1 MLNFC
6 TLFDINFISQGLS
19 MYESLKEHCKNDFTL
34 YIFAFC
40 DESYNLLKELNFKNV
55 KVISLSELEEG
66 IPALLTAKNNRT
78 KGEYCWTCGSAS
90 IKYCIEQFNLDQ
102 CTYLDADIYF
112 YSDPKV
118 LLDEM
123 EDKSVLITEHRYTP
137 KYDQTNTSGKYCVQF
152 VSFKNDEKG
161 MRVLNWW
168 VDRCIEWC
176 YAKCEDG
183 KFGDQKYL
191 DDWAE
196 RFEGVHVLEHLGGGV
211 APWNVQQ
218 YNFDTN
224 NDEIY
229 LNCNGKNC
237 NIPLIFY
244 HYHDIKILK
253 NGLFADANYEYYT
266 KNEFVKDFLYKPYTE
281 KLAFLSKNLNKINP
295 NIKIIKNKYE
305 SDLPLKRLSNLR
317 KSIIKIKF
325 GKNAKLEIF
334 GKQII

>member
-1 MLNFC
+1 MINFC

-40 DESYNLLKELNFKNV
+40 DESYNLLKELNLDNV

-66 IPALLTAKNNRT
+66 IPALLTVKNNRT

-123 EDKSVLITEHRYTP
+123 GDKSVLITEHRYTP

-176 YAKCEDG
+176 YARCEDG

-218 YNFDTN
+218 YDFDTN

-281 KLAFLSKNLNKINP
+281 NLAFLSKNLNKINP

>member
-1 MLNFC
+1 MINFC

-40 DESYNLLKELNFKNV
+40 DESYNLLKELNLDNV

-66 IPALLTAKNNRT
+66 IPALLTVKNNRT

-123 EDKSVLITEHRYTP
+123 GDKSVLITEHRYTP

-176 YAKCEDG
+176 YARCEDG
-183 KFGDQKYL
+183 KFGD
-191 DDWAE
+191 
-196 RFEGVHVLEHLGGGV
+196 
-211 APWNVQQ
+211 
-218 YNFDTN
+218 
-224 NDEIY
+224 
-229 LNCNGKNC
+229 
-237 NIPLIFY
+237 
-244 HYHDIKILK
+244 
-253 NGLFADANYEYYT
+253 
-266 KNEFVKDFLYKPYTE
+266 
-281 KLAFLSKNLNKINP
+281 
-295 NIKIIKNKYE
+295 
-305 SDLPLKRLSNLR
+305 
-317 KSIIKIKF
+317 
-325 GKNAKLEIF
+325 
-334 GKQII
+334 

>member
-1 MLNFC
+1 M
-6 TLFDINFISQGLS
+6 
-19 MYESLKEHCKNDFTL
+19 
-34 YIFAFC
+34 
-40 DESYNLLKELNFKNV
+40 
-55 KVISLSELEEG
+55 
-66 IPALLTAKNNRT
+66 
-78 KGEYCWTCGSAS
+78 
-90 IKYCIEQFNLDQ
+90 
-102 CTYLDADIYF
+102 
-112 YSDPKV
+112 
-118 LLDEM
+118 
-123 EDKSVLITEHRYTP
+123 
-137 KYDQTNTSGKYCVQF
+137 
-152 VSFKNDEKG
+152 
-161 MRVLNWW
+161 
-168 VDRCIEWC
+168 
-176 YAKCEDG
+176 
-183 KFGDQKYL
+183 
-191 DDWAE
+191 
-196 RFEGVHVLEHLGGGV
+196 LEHLGGGV

-218 YNFDTN
+218 YDFDTN

-281 KLAFLSKNLNKINP
+281 NLAFLSKNLNKINP